1 MASVYKL
8 LRIQHM
14 VGMSSLV
21 HVVEDI
27 HLNRKLIAGITSI
40 HLSAGQVELPLIKS
54 SATVDVV

>member
-27 HLNRKLIAGITSI
+27 HLQKDQSEKY
-40 HLSAGQVELPLIKS
+40 SALCSL
-54 SATVDVV
+54 